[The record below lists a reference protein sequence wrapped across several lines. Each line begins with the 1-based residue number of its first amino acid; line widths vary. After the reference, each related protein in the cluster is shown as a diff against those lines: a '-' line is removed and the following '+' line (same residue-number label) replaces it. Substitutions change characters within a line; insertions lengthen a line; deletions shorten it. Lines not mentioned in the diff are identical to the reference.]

1 MFLDRIQHV
10 YRDPTDIDAPIEKH
24 GDEGGIAGVFCHNQ
38 IACHDDWLDLARA
51 VAGIG
56 TAGENSIWCTGQL
69 IRTETDD
76 LTPYFLTAHHCL
88 SSNYEARAS
97 EIYFDYQAATC
108 GGQAPGLRHMAY
120 ADSATLVST
129 GAGTDYTLLL
139 IEGAVSPTRA
149 FAPWT
154 SADAADGT
162 AVACIHH
169 PLGKQKRISFG
180 TKASNPTCGT
190 PQTHVRSNWSDG
202 VTQPGSSGSGL
213 FREDTGE
220 LIGQLH
226 CGSSDCGN
234 VTNDSYGAFY
244 VTYPFIADALV
255 AGTDDAFEP
264 NLDCASAAAVTPGV
278 YPGLIVKSGNEDWY
292 RIHVPPFKRLT
303 VRAQFR
309 NTWGDVDMQLFNNNC
324 GGSPIDSSA
333 GTGNVETVA
342 ITNNHPNARNVRLRV
357 FAFDDVRA
365 HYKLTVTLANIQN

>member
-1 MFLDRIQHV
+1 
-10 YRDPTDIDAPIEKH
+10 
-24 GDEGGIAGVFCHNQ
+24 
-38 IACHDDWLDLARA
+38 
-51 VAGIG
+51 
-56 TAGENSIWCTGQL
+56 
-69 IRTETDD
+69 
-76 LTPYFLTAHHCL
+76 
-88 SSNYEARAS
+88 
-97 EIYFDYQAATC
+97 
-108 GGQAPGLRHMAY
+108 
-120 ADSATLVST
+120 
-129 GAGTDYTLLL
+129 
-139 IEGAVSPTRA
+139 
-149 FAPWT
+149 
-154 SADAADGT
+154 
-162 AVACIHH
+162 
-169 PLGKQKRISFG
+169 
-180 TKASNPTCGT
+180 
-190 PQTHVRSNWSDG
+190 
-202 VTQPGSSGSGL
+202 
-213 FREDTGE
+213 
-220 LIGQLH
+220 
-226 CGSSDCGN
+226 